1 MARDA
6 GGNVHGYQFKE
17 IQNPKKVVKKIF
29 DNMKQLDESGAD
41 FKTFVVDT
49 KGTLADHL
57 ALPYTTTPH
66 GRLWEHQRPVHNS
79 RRGRGADHPTQR
91 YVHAGGNTL
100 IATTPVARWTWG
112 RDNQAADKVAA
123 CLHEL
128 LTAYTV
134 LARHRLASDVPN
146 VSLSVHEAGKSNSYL
161 FQGNFEL
168 DATSRSVD
176 IAHQIADQV
185 KNSLRPGT
193 IGAVYAYAK
202 STGMMPG
209 GNDAL
214 HGGELFR
221 LGASAF
227 VDYVSTDLVTFSDL
241 WMPYDLKGR
250 AQPAVHAANAP
261 RLAAALRDLAEAL
274 GSETDPDDPT
284 YFGKPTETG
293 IDNYFDDGIASDV
306 WSRFEIPYVSWT
318 LHRIGPGCPPAHG
331 RSTLHELGEPS
342 HSEPPTD
349 TEIMAPTWSGAM
361 APA

>member
-1 MARDA
+1 M
-6 GGNVHGYQFKE
+6 
-17 IQNPKKVVKKIF
+17 
-29 DNMKQLDESGAD
+29 
-41 FKTFVVDT
+41 
-49 KGTLADHL
+49 
-57 ALPYTTTPH
+57 
-66 GRLWEHQRPVHNS
+66 
-79 RRGRGADHPTQR
+79 
-91 YVHAGGNTL
+91 

-112 RDNQAADKVAA
+112 RDNQAADKVVS

-168 DATSRSVD
+168 DATSPSVD
-176 IAHQIADQV
+176 IAHQLADQV
-185 KNSLRPGT
+185 KNSRRPGT

-209 GNDAL
+209 GNGAL

-306 WSRFEIPYVSWT
+306 WSRFEIPYRYNEFT
-318 LHRIGPGCPPAHG
+318 HAPGFGRIGYRRSADGEVQYVPVHG
-331 RSTLHELGEPS
+331 EHGVLGYLWAS
-342 HSEPPTD
+342 D
-349 TEIMAPTWSGAM
+349 TENAASFEPRDVEDDESYTAGLQWLDRLRSAHDRGLSPSQALAELAGLTENNKPGTLGLASLRGIASK
-361 APA
+361 